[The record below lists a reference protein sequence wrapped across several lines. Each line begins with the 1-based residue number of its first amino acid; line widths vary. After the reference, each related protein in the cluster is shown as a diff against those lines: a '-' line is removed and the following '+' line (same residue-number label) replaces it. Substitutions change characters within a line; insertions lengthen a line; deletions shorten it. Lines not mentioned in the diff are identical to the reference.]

1 LYYGGELETSNCEA
15 TGIPVRIRT
24 INPDDAEAVARL
36 SGELGYPVSTEVMRE
51 RIRSLAGSRNHV
63 VFVASRHDSNL
74 QIAGWIDVGI
84 SQHLQTEPSGE
95 IGGLVVSSDVRS
107 NGIGRQLVK
116 HAEEWIKNKGISRMI
131 VRSRSSREAAHR
143 FYLREGYSQ
152 TKISAVFTKSV

>member
-1 LYYGGELETSNCEA
+1 MSNCEA
-15 TGIPVRIRT
+15 TEIPVLIRT
-24 INPDDAEAVARL
+24 IHADDAETVARL

-51 RIRSLAGSRNHV
+51 RIRSLAGLSDQV
-63 VFVASRHDSNL
+63 VFVASRRDSNAR
-74 QIAGWIDVGI
+74 IAGWIDVGI
-84 SQHLQTEPSGE
+84 SRHLQSEPCGE

-107 NGIGRQLVK
+107 NGIGRQLVI
-116 HAEEWIKNKGISRMI
+116 HAEEWIKNQGISRMI